1 MMIVLPAHAR
11 NLTGTSQPARRKHC
25 AKQRYSDKNQ
35 NVDDWLAGTFGADW
49 IDVLDG
55 NR

>member
-1 MMIVLPAHAR
+1 MMIVLRAHAR
-11 NLTGTSQPARRKHC
+11 NFAGTSQPVHRETC
-25 AKQRYSDKNQ
+25 AKKRHSGKNR
-35 NVDDWLAGTFGADW
+35 NVDDWLAAGCGGR